1 MTAHEMGGATRIS
14 TNASLYDAF
23 IARYDSSGNP
33 IAVGGDN
40 ATLFGTSRTDWPRD
54 IAFDSSGNYYI
65 TGTTEG
71 AFAGKTNSAQ
81 MEDVFIRKYNSNH
94 TVAWT
99 VQYDDSDSSRTNR
112 DYGNGIAVD
121 SSNNVFIV
129 GTHSSGLFSNS
140 TTGSGIFVS
149 KHNGSNGSQIWF
161 KSLDGSGQTDV
172 GLQIGLDSSG
182 NVYVSGYSD
191 STDDWGGEPAQHSSS
206 YKPWIAKLNNSN
218 GNQIWLRKM
227 SISRSGS
234 LQAVLDNGT
243 IYLAGG
249 NSDDSIFFAD
259 GEYKNHLIM
268 MDGTSTLSQSS
279 FDGRDNVSFVLNS
292 QPTSTVTVNLT
303 SADTGEFTL
312 STSTLSFSTSNWNTP
327 QQVLVYAVQDNDT
340 SDGNQNVNLNYS
352 STSSDSNYN
361 SLSGSLSVTV
371 VNAAAPVPSEPYLLT
386 ATGGSGQVA
395 LTWEPPLTEPAVTP
409 STTVQTIQAS
419 LPSAPMSPMKTIR
432 TQV

>member
-1 MTAHEMGGATRIS
+1 M
-14 TNASLYDAF
+14 
-23 IARYDSSGNP
+23 
-33 IAVGGDN
+33 
-40 ATLFGTSRTDWPRD
+40 
-54 IAFDSSGNYYI
+54 
-65 TGTTEG
+65 
-71 AFAGKTNSAQ
+71 
-81 MEDVFIRKYNSNH
+81 
-94 TVAWT
+94 
-99 VQYDDSDSSRTNR
+99 
-112 DYGNGIAVD
+112 
-121 SSNNVFIV
+121 
-129 GTHSSGLFSNS
+129 FSNS

-161 KSLDGSGQTDV
+161 KSLDGSGQTDE

-234 LQAVLDNGT
+234 LQAVMDNGT

-386 ATGGSGQVA
+386 ATGGSGQVV
-395 LTWEPPLTEPAVTP
+395 LTWEPPLTGASSYTVYYSTDNSSFTAISPNVTNENYTHTGLAAGTAYYYYVKANNVTG
-409 STTVQTIQAS
+409 SSGESNRANATTAAARTVTHTGGSSVAEGNS
-419 LPSAPMSPMKTIR
+419 GTTIR
-432 TQV
+432 TITATLSTSSTQATTVTLAATGTATGSGTDYTLSSTNITISAGATTGTATVSVV